1 MIAAIYA
8 RKSTDQHTRD
18 LGARQRSSRVMVTA
32 IGDVRRSK
40 ESGARTVSL
49 EDQRARI
56 ADYAQG
62 QGWQVA
68 EVVADDGVSGG
79 VRLPDRVQR
88 VVRVAILVAPR
99 VRLLRPWARTDFH
112 PDAKVGGRRRAHGR
126 SFGRRVQLW

>member
-8 RKSTDQHTRD
+8 RKGTDQHRGISARGN
-18 LGARQRSSRVMVTA
+18 GAAVMVTA
-32 IGDVRRSK
+32 IGYVRRSK

-79 VRLPDRVQR
+79 RRECLERLAER
-88 VVRVAILVAPR
+88 VRVTRRARDRRLSPRPLSPRSGGHEAPR
-99 VRLLRPWARTDFH
+99 GHSMR
-112 PDAKVGGRRRAHGR
+112 
-126 SFGRRVQLW
+126 